1 MTFSWIPKPCTRGML
16 SMALAAALS
25 SGCSATLESE
35 LPEAQANEIV
45 VALDRHGIRAVKE
58 SDRTAGRAPTYSVR
72 VAADDIAAS
81 LSILEAEHL
90 PRRAMP
96 GLADVFD
103 GASLVPTRTE
113 ESARLRAAL
122 AGELEETIQS
132 MDGVLTAHVHI
143 ALATNEPRLLDEPS
157 ARPRASV
164 LVRHRGSEPS
174 YDQASIARLVAG
186 AIAGM
191 DPSDVAIVGVPT
203 DPPQQNAP
211 RLVSVGPI
219 AVTQSSAGS
228 LKLVLGALLGTNLVL
243 AILLAITI
251 RRRPRLEADSK
262 VR

>member
-1 MTFSWIPKPCTRGML
+1 MNFSRILKTCTRGML
-16 SMALAAALS
+16 CVALASALAS
-25 SGCSATLESE
+25 CSATLESE

-45 VALDRHGIRAVKE
+45 VALDRHGIHAMKE
-58 SDRTAGRAPTYSVR
+58 ADRTAGRAQTYSVR
-72 VAADDIAAS
+72 VAADDVAAS

-90 PRRAMP
+90 PRRTVP

-132 MDGVLTAHVHI
+132 MDGVLAAHVHI
-143 ALATNEPRLLDEPS
+143 ALATGEARLLDEPS
-157 ARPRASV
+157 VRPRASV
-164 LVRHRGSEPS
+164 LVRHRGSEAP

-191 DPSDVAIVGVPT
+191 EPSDVAIIGVPT
-203 DPPQQNAP
+203 GLPEQSGP

-219 AVTQSSAGS
+219 AVTQSSAAS
-228 LKLVLGALLGTNLVL
+228 LKWVLGVLLGTNLVL
-243 AILLAITI
+243 AVLLAFTI